1 MVVFDEQKMIDAVEN
16 IGGSVDKISDTY
28 YEILIRAYRVNDSQI
43 GFKCPFCY
51 SSYNSKK
58 KCKRSNAKHIQHLH
72 GLTNDFKDNYTHR
85 SPHCYGDGIKY
96 LGLNDI
102 SYQFKLIDDI

>member
-1 MVVFDEQKMIDAVEN
+1 MDFDEEKMINAVE
-16 IGGSVDKISDTY
+16 ILGGSVDKKSDTY
-28 YEILIRAYRVNDSQI
+28 YEILIRAYQVNDSQI

-58 KCKRSNAKHIQHLH
+58 KCKRNNAKHIQHLH
-72 GLTNDFKDNYTHR
+72 GLSKDFILDGNTHR

-96 LGLNDI
+96 LGLDKI
-102 SYQFKLIDDI
+102 SYQFKLIDG